1 MSNPSGTGAKNIVL
15 SGYYGFNNVGDEAV
29 LAGLIRAFRD
39 HPNGRE
45 GKLRI
50 TVLSADPAATEREH
64 GPGVAAF
71 DRRKIGAVRGAIA
84 DCDLFASGGG
94 SLLQDVTSAHSIF
107 YYLGVVRA
115 AQMMGKKT
123 MLIAQGIGPL
133 RLARSR
139 KLTAAVASRCQAITV
154 RDAASAALLRSIG
167 VSVEPIV
174 TADPALLLGKP
185 FKDIPRN
192 GIALS
197 LRDWPAAGPE
207 LPWQV
212 AHALPAGITTLSS
225 MRMSTS
231 DASVH
236 AEAARQAQGII
247 SDLVIEQGVLERTG
261 RALLDGLIGY
271 ASRSELVI
279 GMRLHALILAAA
291 CGVPSVALSYDPK
304 IDAFMRESGQEDAIF
319 DIKDHSADS
328 LAGLVGRVWAQRQQ
342 RASRLKTRLPQLRKA
357 AALNAEIALGL
368 L

>member
-1 MSNPSGTGAKNIVL
+1 MTNSTGASAKNIVL

-29 LAGLIRAFRD
+29 LAGLIQAFRE

-45 GKLRI
+45 DKLRI

-64 GPGVAAF
+64 GPGVTAY
-71 DRRKIGAVRGAIA
+71 DRRSIGAVRRAISE
-84 DCDLFASGGG
+84 CDLFASGGG

-139 KLTAAVASRCQAITV
+139 RLTAAVASRCQAITV
-154 RDAASAALLRSIG
+154 RDPASAALLRSIG

-185 FKDIPRN
+185 TKDVSRN
-192 GIALS
+192 SIALS

-212 AHALPAGITTLSS
+212 AHALPAGITTISS
-225 MRMSTS
+225 MRMSAS
-231 DASVH
+231 DASIH
-236 AEAARQAQGII
+236 AETVRQAQSII
-247 SDLVIEQGVLERTG
+247 SDLVIEQAALERSG

-271 ASRSELVI
+271 ASRAELVI

-291 CGVPSVALSYDPK
+291 CGVPAVALSYDPK
-304 IDAFMRESGQEDAIF
+304 IDAFMRESGQEDALF
-319 DIKDHSADS
+319 NIKDHSADA
-328 LAGLVGRVWAQRQQ
+328 LAGLVGRVWAQRHQ
-342 RASRLKTRLPQLRKA
+342 RATRLRSRLPQLKKA
-357 AALNAEIALGL
+357 AKLNAEIALSL

>member
-1 MSNPSGTGAKNIVL
+1 MSNISGASAKNIVL

-29 LAGLIRAFRD
+29 LAGLIQAFRD

-45 GKLRI
+45 GKLRV
-50 TVLSADPAATEREH
+50 TVLSADPSATEREH
-64 GPGVAAF
+64 GPGVVAF
-71 DRRKIGAVRGAIA
+71 DRRSIGAVRRSIA

-154 RDAASAALLRSIG
+154 RDAASATLMRSIG
-167 VSVEPIV
+167 VAIDPVV

-185 FKDIPRN
+185 SKDIPRN
-192 GIALS
+192 GIAFS

-212 AHALPAGITTLSS
+212 AHALPVGITTLSS
-225 MRMSTS
+225 MRMSAS
-231 DASVH
+231 DAAVH
-236 AEAARQAQGII
+236 AETARQAQSIV
-247 SDLVIEQGVLERTG
+247 SDLLVEQAVLERSG

-271 ASRSELVI
+271 ASRAEMVI

-319 DIKDHSADS
+319 DIKDRNADS
-328 LAGLVGRVWAQRQQ
+328 LAGLVGRVWAQRNQ
-342 RASRLKTRLPQLRKA
+342 RASRLKTRLPQLKKA
-357 AALNAEIALGL
+357 AALNAEIALSL